1 MKKLALFAATAALTA
16 ASPAA
21 FAGYT
26 SSTSLLTGY
35 VSVENFR
42 DTNLNA
48 FDVVLRDL
56 SGTVNVTVPPN
67 GVYSVDVSGAVNL
80 TFAPPPAPQ
89 INVAIPL
96 PTNLFTGALIANGL
110 AAGSYTVPF
119 SAGVLGQND
128 TFLGNVGFSID
139 YNGQIS
145 SQAKNLITQ
154 LTGFVFAG
162 NTGAGTLTVSGKLF
176 TDGAQLNVVE
186 SNLDWIGFG
195 ALIAAADNIFHPTPD
210 NFADGTFVLR
220 NGVVHIPEPTSMA
233 LVGLGLTGLAALR
246 RRKAA

>member
-1 MKKLALFAATAALTA
+1 MPLLQPSPP
-16 ASPAA
+16 SPAA

-96 PTNLFTGALIANGL
+96 PTWAITAGGGAE
-110 AAGSYTVPF
+110 TW
-119 SAGVLGQND
+119 VLGSA
-128 TFLGNVGFSID
+128 T
-139 YNGQIS
+139 
-145 SQAKNLITQ
+145 T
-154 LTGFVFAG
+154 
-162 NTGAGTLTVSGKLF
+162 
-176 TDGAQLNVVE
+176 
-186 SNLDWIGFG
+186 
-195 ALIAAADNIFHPTPD
+195 
-210 NFADGTFVLR
+210 
-220 NGVVHIPEPTSMA
+220 
-233 LVGLGLTGLAALR
+233 R
-246 RRKAA
+246 RRRSSVQSGSTRSRWPTRPPAR